1 MPSKEARREV
11 MRQYGMSEEELEAM
25 EMDEGPTPVETDL
38 WEVLG
43 VEKGTTSQQL
53 KKVRRQQR
61 LETCVRSI
69 VD

>member
-43 VEKGTTSQQL
+43 VEKGTTPQQL